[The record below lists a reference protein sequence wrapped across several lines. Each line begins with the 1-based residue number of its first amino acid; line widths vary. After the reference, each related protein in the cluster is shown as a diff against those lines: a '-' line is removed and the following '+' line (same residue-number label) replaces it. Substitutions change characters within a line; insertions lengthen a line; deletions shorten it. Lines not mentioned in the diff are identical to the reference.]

1 LDIPPFTISYAP
13 VEAALVDTY
22 AIAPRDLVAFRG
34 RLAVLQ
40 KANLFGTDQRPGK
53 GHKLV
58 YTADHLHRLIFCCEL
73 YEFGIPPR
81 AQLQLVADFW
91 QSRIRRIFMDAET
104 PLVGDRPPPRDQD
117 IAMLL
122 TGVSLMSGTW
132 AGTSP
137 GIAHF
142 PLWKLD
148 AKRMG
153 LASRPRALLV
163 NLTDRLRIFHDA
175 LAKHHH
181 LHEEPKPT
189 KPARKKR

>member
-22 AIAPRDLVAFRG
+22 GIAPGDLTAFRG

-40 KANLFGTDQRPGK
+40 KANLFGAHQRPGK

-91 QSRIRRIFMDAET
+91 QSRITRIFTDAET
-104 PLVGDRPPPRDQD
+104 SLVRELPGEHD
-117 IAMLL
+117 IALLL
-122 TGVSLMSGTW
+122 TNVSLMSGTW
-132 AGTSP
+132 AGTAP
-137 GIAHF
+137 GINHF
-142 PLWKLD
+142 PVWKLD
-148 AKRMG
+148 AARMA
-153 LASRPRALLV
+153 LALRPRALIV
-163 NLTDRLRIFHDA
+163 NLTDRLRVFHAA
-175 LAKHHH
+175 LVKHHH
-181 LHEEPKPT
+181 LHEEPAPKT
-189 KPARKKR
+189 ARKKKKR